1 MSSVPD
7 GPIAYEHEKRD
18 GSACSPTIEAE
29 SGEIDPIRIADHRR
43 DELRVTLDWMPIAAE
58 YEANLEDQG
67 ASTGIN
73 ATRWPLD
80 RFTVGAD
87 PAWTRN
93 KNVPETATTTVTGP
107 RYPDG
112 VDGPLPDIENQP
124 TRPTFQGAWAPD
136 KNSDVRLDGILER
149 LRATTGFGRPDAPSG
164 GPDAR
169 PAFAHPGLRCIQG
182 PLARRAAGNRA
193 NLPGPG
199 AVPPLP
205 GHSQPDAERT

>member
-43 DELRVTLDWMPIAAE
+43 DELRVTLNWMPIAAE

-124 TRPTFQGAWAPD
+124 TRPKFQGASTSTRIRTSGSTASWSACGPRRDSGDPTHLPAGPMPGRRSRAPR
-136 KNSDVRLDGILER
+136 SPVHRGSI
-149 LRATTGFGRPDAPSG
+149 GAPGSG
-164 GPDAR
+164 KSR
-169 PAFAHPGLRCIQG
+169 
-182 PLARRAAGNRA
+182 
-193 NLPGPG
+193 
-199 AVPPLP
+199 
-205 GHSQPDAERT
+205 